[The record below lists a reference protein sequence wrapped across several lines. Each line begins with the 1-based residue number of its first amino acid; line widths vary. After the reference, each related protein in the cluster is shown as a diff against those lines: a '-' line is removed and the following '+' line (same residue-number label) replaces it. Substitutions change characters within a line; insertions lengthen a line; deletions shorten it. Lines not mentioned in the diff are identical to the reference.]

1 MPDTYV
7 RNFYFFRRNFN
18 PQLGLVQL
26 DPKEGVRLQEK
37 TALSLKVAEQS
48 KVLFFRK
55 ILDGK
60 QAYTTAAFLNDELV
74 KLPMFPCKAL
84 EADFNLFP
92 KLVDRELLTTD
103 MLHKYSWC
111 QVNLKNLKLV
121 LKMV

>member
-1 MPDTYV
+1 M
-7 RNFYFFRRNFN
+7 
-18 PQLGLVQL
+18 

-37 TALSLKVAEQS
+37 TALSLKVFEQS

-60 QAYTTAAFLNDELV
+60 QAYSTAAFLNDELI
-74 KLPMFPCKAL
+74 KLPMFPSKAL

-92 KLVDRELLTTD
+92 KLMDRELLTTD

-111 QVNLKNLKLV
+111 QVIQVN
-121 LKMV
+121 